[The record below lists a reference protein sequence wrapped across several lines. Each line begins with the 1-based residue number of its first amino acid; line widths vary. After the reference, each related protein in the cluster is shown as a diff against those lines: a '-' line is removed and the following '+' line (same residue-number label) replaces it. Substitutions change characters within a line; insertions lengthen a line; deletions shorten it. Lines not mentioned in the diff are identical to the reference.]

1 MNNTEKV
8 EAYGYPSLG
17 LITRFYRNCIGDE
30 PLIHIETYLEENGE
44 HPYKEKGSITKAW
57 DRLCKEKYETYDY
70 YKPDST
76 DGLIFF
82 IDSFFYYMN
91 KQYQLAIPLIKLIN
105 STYYCFY
112 NLLKLHNDPSV
123 MVIPD
128 LPTKEIVKIVLLAS
142 ILNWIDDLSKS
153 SENFDKIL
161 NFYFSE
167 DLNYETILTGIK
179 NDIKKTWEQIYAEL
193 DDSVESE
200 KIKIYQDGYFV
211 RVAERFE
218 KIIKDCIKTNK
229 NPTWYNF
236 WIIFTWAPEE
246 LNEQLLEVYLLNN
259 YKQSLIDVFGFS
271 EEELISIKKDIIEY
285 LNGENEKEIF
295 KNYINIYDEGRFAAI
310 HSYLSLL
317 KIPSIYLKEDKEYL
331 IEFRKKII
339 NLCTE
344 TNILIKYSFDF
355 FENWFFAYKAVAE
368 RRFGD
373 AQKFYKKAFDNKY
386 LAGDY
391 ILQFLKQAFV
401 LELYCNGSWI
411 KSRQATELNTNNK
424 TPICEQAKKY
434 WNYGYALDLFD
445 KPATDT
451 FLESFRIYQN
461 FYNEFPPE
469 IFEHPDNVKKI
480 QIQEIANEMGVFFDD
495 EEIQE
500 KKLNKLY
507 NFICDYEDGNKAL
520 NERVKHPY
528 SNKDIN
534 NKENRLYTP
543 FSLCIIFGSIKEEF
557 LKLAEKWI
565 TFTNLDIGKR
575 NFNNSTALLEA
586 ITQYKH
592 LRFKG
597 DNSKTELIERYRK
610 LIFDIIAKSKPEDF
624 TETKI
629 HKIHVFQEAI
639 DSFDLE
645 IIKKIIDKGFDI
657 NNTLIDADELSPLY
671 YAINRKE
678 RIRFGFDNFKK
689 KLVENPYNITWNN
702 FDMPGL
708 TPGDKA
714 TNREVR
720 IGKIKNLGFNF
731 EDKIMK
737 ALFVQMYGNENTFDF
752 QIQELDKIIE
762 YLIDKTNDIDK
773 YVKTFDQYRGINT
786 LFLAAEYND
795 VKVCE
800 LLLEKGAS
808 PTRSLGET
816 LLCTIPN
823 NYNSFDY
830 VYLNNSF
837 IYRLIYFHSWE
848 MLELFLSKYKEIAK
862 KTMEPNEYGIT
873 PIIYFLYYT
882 RTLNNAYE
890 LRKKYISMFIDA
902 GADLKQ
908 DSILGS
914 ANQMLEYYEKQKN
927 KTL

>member
-1 MNNTEKV
+1 MNKTEKV
-8 EAYGYPSLG
+8 DTYGYPSLG
-17 LITRFYRNCIGDE
+17 LITRFYRYCIGDE
-30 PLIHIETYLEENGE
+30 PLIHIETFLEENGD
-44 HPYKEKGSITKAW
+44 HPYKEKESITKSW
-57 DRLCKEKYETYDY
+57 DRLCEENYGTYDY

-76 DGLIFF
+76 EGVIFF
-82 IDSFFYYMN
+82 VDNFFYYMN
-91 KQYQLAIPLIKLIN
+91 QKYKLSIPLITLIKV
-105 STYYCFY
+105 TFY
-112 NLLKLHNDPSV
+112 DLFDLLKIHTEQIFLTV
-123 MVIPD
+123 PD
-128 LPTKEIVKIVLLAS
+128 LPTKEILRTSIFSTLIKWAHGLRKDYEKWDFILDFYLSEELNYSS
-142 ILNWIDDLSKS
+142 ILQ
-153 SENFDKIL
+153 KIKDEKKQSWEEIYSGL
-161 NFYFSE
+161 DNKVEKQKIKADIQTADRF
-167 DLNYETILTGIK
+167 ETILK
-179 NDIKKTWEQIYAEL
+179 EAIKK
-193 DDSVESE
+193 
-200 KIKIYQDGYFV
+200 
-211 RVAERFE
+211 
-218 KIIKDCIKTNK
+218 NK

-236 WIIFTWAPEE
+236 WILFLWAPDE

-259 YKQSLIDVFGFS
+259 YKNALKKVFGFTDS
-271 EEELISIKKDIIEY
+271 ELNQIKTDFIEY
-285 LNGENEKEIF
+285 LAGSDENELFSK
-295 KNYINIYDEGRFAAI
+295 YSPINDELRYASVEMYMKLFT
-310 HSYLSLL
+310 SREL
-317 KIPSIYLKEDKEYL
+317 YLKNEKD
-331 IEFRKKII
+331 FFKKIRNTI
-339 NLCTE
+339 IE
-344 TNILIKYSFDF
+344 TSKQHNIEIQHVFEF
-355 FENWFFAYKAVAE
+355 FEPWLLGYKAVAE
-368 RRFGD
+368 RRFCD
-373 AQKFYKKAFDNKY
+373 AEKYYKQAFENKY

-391 ILQFLKQAFV
+391 ILPFLKQAFV
-401 LELYCNGSWI
+401 LELYNHGKWG
-411 KSRQATELNTNNK
+411 KSTQAAEPDTNNK
-424 TPICEQAKKY
+424 NPVCKQAQIY

-480 QIQEIANEMGVFFDD
+480 QIQEIANEKGVFFDD

-610 LIFDIIAKSKPEDF
+610 LIFDIIAKSKSEDF

-720 IGKIKNLGFNF
+720 IGKIKNVGFNF

-737 ALFVQMYGNENTFDF
+737 ASFVQMYGNENTFDF

-773 YVKTFDQYRGINT
+773 YVKTFDQYQGINT

>member
-1 MNNTEKV
+1 MNKTEKV
-8 EAYGYPSLG
+8 DTYGYPSLG
-17 LITRFYRNCIGDE
+17 LITRFYRYCIGDE
-30 PLIHIETYLEENGE
+30 PLIHIETFLEEHGD
-44 HPYKEKGSITKAW
+44 HPYKEKESITKSW
-57 DRLCKEKYETYDY
+57 DRLCEENYGTYDY

-76 DGLIFF
+76 EGVIFF
-82 IDSFFYYMN
+82 VDSFFYYMN
-91 KQYQLAIPLIKLIN
+91 QKYKLSIPLITLIKV
-105 STYYCFY
+105 TFY
-112 NLLKLHNDPSV
+112 DLFDLLKIHTEQIFLTV
-123 MVIPD
+123 PD
-128 LPTKEIVKIVLLAS
+128 IPTKEILRTSIFSTLIKWAHGLRIDYEKWDFILDFYLSEELNYSS
-142 ILNWIDDLSKS
+142 ILQKIKDEKKQSWEEIY
-153 SENFDKIL
+153 SELDNKVEKQKIKADKQTADR
-161 NFYFSE
+161 F
-167 DLNYETILTGIK
+167 ETILK
-179 NDIKKTWEQIYAEL
+179 EAIKK
-193 DDSVESE
+193 
-200 KIKIYQDGYFV
+200 
-211 RVAERFE
+211 
-218 KIIKDCIKTNK
+218 NK

-236 WIIFTWAPEE
+236 WILFLWAPDE

-259 YKQSLIDVFGFS
+259 YKNALKKVFGFTDS
-271 EEELISIKKDIIEY
+271 ELNQIKTDFIEY
-285 LNGENEKEIF
+285 LAGSDENELFSKYSPINDELRYASVEMYMKLFTSRELYLKNEKDFFKKF
-295 KNYINIYDEGRFAAI
+295 KNGIIETSKKHNIENQHVF
-310 HSYLSLL
+310 
-317 KIPSIYLKEDKEYL
+317 E
-331 IEFRKKII
+331 
-339 NLCTE
+339 
-344 TNILIKYSFDF
+344 F
-355 FENWFFAYKAVAE
+355 FEPWLLGYKAVAE

-373 AQKFYKKAFDNKY
+373 AEKYYKQAFENKY

-391 ILQFLKQAFV
+391 ILPFLKQAFV
-401 LELYCNGSWI
+401 LELYNHGKWG
-411 KSRQATELNTNNK
+411 KSTQAAEPDTNNK
-424 TPICEQAKKY
+424 NPVCKQAQIY

-469 IFEHPDNVKKI
+469 MFEHPDNVKKI

-495 EEIQE
+495 EEIPEQ
-500 KKLNKLY
+500 KLNKLY

-639 DSFDLE
+639 DSFDFELVE
-645 IIKKIIDKGFDI
+645 AMIEKGLDI
-657 NNTLIDADELSPLY
+657 NNLFIDADEISPLY
-671 YAINRKE
+671 YAISRKE
-678 RIRFGFDNFKK
+678 SIKTGFTKFMK
-689 KLVENPYNITWNN
+689 KLEENPNNITWKN

-708 TPGDKA
+708 TTSDKA
-714 TNREVR
+714 VNREYR
-720 IGKIKNLGFNF
+720 IGKFKNINFDFDKQIK
-731 EDKIMK
+731 KI
-737 ALFVQMYGNENTFDF
+737 LFTQLYGDEKTFDE
-752 QIQELDKIIE
+752 QIIQLDKIIE
-762 YLIDKTNDIDK
+762 YLVSKTNNVDDFEK
-773 YVKTFDQYRGINT
+773 SFDNQQRTNS
-786 LFLAAEYND
+786 LFLAAEHND
-795 VKVCE
+795 IKVCK
-800 LLLEKGAS
+800 LLLANGAD
-808 PTRSLGET
+808 PNKSLGKAFMCSVQT
-816 LLCTIPN
+816 V
-823 NYNSFDY
+823 YNSYEY
-830 VYLNNSF
+830 VFSNNSF
-837 IYRLIYFHSWE
+837 IYRLIYFHSWD
-848 MLELFLSKYKEIAK
+848 MLTLFLTEYKEIAK